1 MEHLRSPT
9 RPLDPP
15 FLAAGAVP
23 AERDPMIAEINRFA
37 QRSLQ
42 SSAAIFYWV
51 EDGSAACD
59 AGISGLPPN
68 LWSEYLAEMV
78 RHDPLSVPAL
88 LSAGSS
94 MARLPGCGSGPE
106 TPRVYQEFLA
116 RNRVQDVIDMLFY
129 AAGVLIA
136 GLGVVKL
143 EGDSP
148 LSPATIDL
156 AEAMRPLIEAS
167 LHYHER
173 VRCALQRKRL
183 ALEYGLTSREVEV
196 AELVSNGCSNE
207 AVADCLSIRLP
218 TVKSH
223 LLSIFCKT
231 GSASRTELA
240 RLVHA

>member
-1 MEHLRSPT
+1 MEHLRSLTGPFDLT
-9 RPLDPP
+9 SLGATVPP
-15 FLAAGAVP
+15 V
-23 AERDPMIAEINRFA
+23 ERDPMVSEINRFA
-37 QRSLQ
+37 QRSLH

-51 EDGSAACD
+51 EDGLAGCD
-59 AGISGLPPN
+59 AGVCGLPPT
-68 LWSEYLAEMV
+68 LWGEYLAEMV

-88 LSAGSS
+88 LSAGSN
-94 MARLPGCGSGPE
+94 MARLPGCGAGPE

-116 RNRVQDVIDMLFY
+116 RHRVQDVIDMLFY
-129 AAGVLIA
+129 ADGEVIA
-136 GLGVVKL
+136 GLGVIKL

-156 AEAMRPLIEAS
+156 AEAMRPLIEAT
-167 LHYHER
+167 LHHHER
-173 VRCALQRKRL
+173 VRCALRRKRL
-183 ALEYGLTSREVEV
+183 ASVYGLTSREVEV
-196 AELVSNGCSNE
+196 AELVSNGCSND

-240 RLVHA
+240 RLVYG

>member
-1 MEHLRSPT
+1 
-9 RPLDPP
+9 
-15 FLAAGAVP
+15 
-23 AERDPMIAEINRFA
+23 MIVEINRFA

-51 EDGSAACD
+51 ENGRARCD
-59 AGISGLPPN
+59 AGVSGLPPT
-68 LWSEYLAEMV
+68 LWTEYLADMV

-88 LSAGSS
+88 LSTGSN
-94 MARLPGCGSGPE
+94 MARLPRHGAGPE

-129 AAGVLIA
+129 ADGVVIA
-136 GLGVVKL
+136 GLGVIKL

-148 LSPATIDL
+148 LSPATVDL
-156 AEAMRPLIEAS
+156 AEAMRPLIETS
-167 LHYHER
+167 LQQHER
-173 VRCALQRKRL
+173 VRCALRRKRL
-183 ALEYGLTSREVEV
+183 ASEYALTAREAEV
-196 AELVSNGCSNE
+196 AELVSNGCSNGE
-207 AVADCLSIRLP
+207 VAECLSIRLP

-240 RLVHA
+240 RLVYA